1 MSSTG
6 QHGEMSACFELANV
20 LTHYNTM
27 VSVLLPGSTRCA
39 QIVTTITGSATNLDS
54 LAHAVSHDPVSGPQP
69 AHYGRS
75 CKSKV

>member
-27 VSVLLPGSTRCA
+27 VSQLLPGSTPCD